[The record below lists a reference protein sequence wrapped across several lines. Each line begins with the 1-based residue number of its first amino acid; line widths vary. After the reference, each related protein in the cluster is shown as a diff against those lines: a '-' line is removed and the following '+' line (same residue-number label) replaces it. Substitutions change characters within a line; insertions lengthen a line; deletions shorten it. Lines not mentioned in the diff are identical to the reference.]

1 MYKRLLGA
9 LAAVFAVSGAV
20 YAASEKSGIQQFLDD
35 FSMMVNDAIS
45 PFTQTF
51 SDFIFYPIPMDWL
64 AEGAPGLPVIVLWL
78 FSFAVFFTIY
88 MGFINLRGFGQAIRI
103 VKGTYDNPD
112 DPGEVTHFQA
122 LTAALSATVGLGN
135 IAGVA
140 IAISVGGPGATFWM
154 IMAGLFGMTSKFCE
168 VTLGHKYRDIDEHG
182 VVSGG
187 PMKYLSKGLAKLG
200 MPGFGKALSV
210 LFALIC
216 ILGAFGAGNMFQA
229 NQATFQLAAIAAELT
244 GGADSFFVG
253 KAWIFGL
260 IYACLL
266 SFVIVGGIRG
276 ITHVTEFLVPIMAA
290 IYVIAALA
298 IIGSHIADVPAAFG
312 LILKGA
318 FTGEG
323 VVGGILG
330 VLIMGLRRA
339 TFSNEAGLGTASIAH
354 AAAKT
359 NEPVAEGLVAL
370 IEPFVDTVVI
380 CTMTALVI
388 ILTGAYLQA
397 GDFDGIALTSM
408 AFDSFFDGF
417 RYVLTIA
424 VPMFAFST
432 TITYY
437 YYGER
442 ALDYLTKGGHV
453 HATNIYKACY
463 LMAIVVGSA
472 MQLTAVMDFADAALL
487 ALGFPNLVGVFLLRK
502 EVKVLLDD
510 YWSRLKA
517 GKIKPYVPSKNE
529 DGKLPQET

>member
-9 LAAVFAVSGAV
+9 LTAVFALSGTV
-20 YAASEKSGIQQFLDD
+20 HAAEQSSFQQFLDD
-35 FSMMVNDAIS
+35 FSMMVNDAVS
-45 PFTQTF
+45 PFTTKF
-51 SDFIFYPIPMDWL
+51 SEIIFYPIPMDWL
-64 AEGAPGLPVIVLWL
+64 VDGAPGLPVIVLWL
-78 FSFAVFFTIY
+78 FSFALFFTIY
-88 MGFINLRGFGQAIRI
+88 MGFINLRGFTQAFRI

-154 IMAGLFGMTSKFCE
+154 ILVGLFGMTSKFCE

-187 PMKYLSKGLAKLG
+187 PMKYLSKGLAGLG
-200 MPGFGKALSV
+200 MPNLGKTLSV
-210 LFALIC
+210 IFALIC

-244 GGADSFFVG
+244 GGADSFFAG

-260 IYACLL
+260 IYAGLL

-290 IYVIAALA
+290 VYVIAALA
-298 IIGSHIADVPAAFG
+298 IIGANITDVPAAFG
-312 LILKGA
+312 LIFKGA

-442 ALDYLTKGGHV
+442 ALDYLTKGGHKQ
-453 HATNIYKACY
+453 ATNIYKMCY
-463 LMAIVVGSA
+463 LLAIVVGSA

-487 ALGFPNLVGVFLLRK
+487 ALGFPNLIGVFLLRK
-502 EVKVLLDD
+502 EVKALLND
-510 YWSRLKA
+510 YWGRLKA
-517 GKIKPYVPSKNE
+517 GKIKPYVPGANE
-529 DGKLPQET
+529 SGKLPQET